1 MMSLNTAFVKIYGE
15 LLAPYG
21 YKKIKGRRPYFV
33 RVVGDEIVHIISY
46 EVRPTRASGYKE
58 YMIDGGIAT
67 VYRYQ
72 IDLDNAPRDNSQWLR
87 DNLSLYRKSDPFG
100 EKPDRFDELYT
111 FSYKADDEEAMLS
124 SVRHSFEI
132 TEEIMLPIFNR
143 VVDLKTCMDYFN
155 MYSPSLLFL
164 YREEDFEG
172 KYNKYNEGLL
182 NLKLYSIEEY
192 IKNKENQRKEFKEK
206 MLHDI
211 KNGKSGL
218 TIEALEE
225 MVQESGE
232 GILEQVE
239 TFKKYMNDLETNKRA
254 MQELERRKKSNIEIL
269 RAYGL
274 DI

>member
-46 EVRPTRASGYKE
+46 EVRPTRTSGYKE

-124 SVRHSFEI
+124 SVRHSFKI
-132 TEEIMLPIFNR
+132 TEEIMLPIFNQ
-143 VVDLKTCMDYFN
+143 VMDLKTCMNYFN

-164 YREEDFEG
+164 YNEEDFQG

-182 NLKLYSIEEY
+182 NLKVYSIDGY
-192 IKNKENQRKEFKEK
+192 IKNKENQRKRYKERTEHLISIGKTGLTMDALKEILMEKEK
-206 MLHDI
+206 GAM
-211 KNGKSGL
+211 
-218 TIEALEE
+218 
-225 MVQESGE
+225 
-232 GILEQVE
+232 EQIE
-239 TFKKYMNDLETNKRA
+239 TFKKYMNDPEINKRV

-274 DI
+274 EI

>member
-1 MMSLNTAFVKIYGE
+1 MMSLNIAFVEIYGE

-46 EVRPTRASGYKE
+46 STRPMRREGYKE
-58 YMIDGGIAT
+58 YIIVGGVAT
-67 VYRYQ
+67 VYRYR
-72 IDLDNAPRDNSQWLR
+72 INLDNTPRDNFGWLKS
-87 DNLSLYRKSDPFG
+87 NLDYYHKSEPFG
-100 EKPDRFDELYT
+100 KKPNRFNELYT
-111 FSYKADDEEAMLS
+111 FSYKAGDEESMLS

-132 TEEIMLPIFNR
+132 TAEIMLPIFNR

-172 KYNKYNEGLL
+172 KYNEENEGLL
-182 NLKLYSIEEY
+182 NLKVYNIDGY
-192 IKNKENQRKEFKEK
+192 IKNKENQHEESKKE
-206 MLHDI
+206 MLNDI
-211 KNGKSGL
+211 RNGKSGL

-225 MVQESGE
+225 IMQENVKGTLKQ
-232 GILEQVE
+232 IE
-239 TFKKYMNDLETNKRA
+239 TFKKYMNDPETNKRV

-269 RAYGL
+269 RNYGL
-274 DI
+274 EI